1 MPKYLSRSGRT
12 HLYEVRSLETG
23 KPVVRR
29 VLSIGRHNI
38 LSWINSKGRI
48 TAVVRGRDGEAHTC
62 SGNATTTQSADGI
75 IITDQ
80 IEYAQGSPMPPGVLE
95 IVMDVR
101 RQAFEPL
108 ARRGLLHPQ
117 QQQIMSHLYGVTPPS
132 QEALRA
138 PPLLT

>member
-1 MPKYLSRSGRT
+1 MKSVISFCLVAATLSASALTASAAVPKYLSRSGRT

-48 TAVVRGRDGEAHTC
+48 TAVVRGRDGEAHTY

-101 RQAFEPL
+101 RQAF
-108 ARRGLLHPQ
+108 
-117 QQQIMSHLYGVTPPS
+117 
-132 QEALRA
+132 
-138 PPLLT
+138 